1 MNRLNLRTF
10 ITAGLAVAIGV
21 LVSTA
26 CVAPPNA
33 GDKAAAQQGGGAFV
47 RMDDVDTS
55 FNDKIT
61 GERYQITYEEG
72 DLWKGAPTGA
82 LVTIVEYSDFQC
94 PYCKRLNDTLV
105 QVAEAYPDDV
115 RIVFKHFP
123 LPMHK
128 QAQPASEAVLAAQA
142 QGKGWEMHDKIWEN
156 NRALSNENLVD
167 YATQIGVPDVAKFK
181 ADLEGHTYAAKVKS
195 DMDQGKKFAV
205 RSTPSFFINGKPQRG
220 AMNFDRLKA
229 LIEEEKAFA
238 QGLVDAGSKREE
250 VYARIMKASKTE
262 RAAPPPDPKQQQKQ
276 RPGEPDPAVNY
287 AIPVGEGRP
296 IKGNVEALV
305 TIVEWSDFECPYCS
319 KVLPT
324 LTQIE
329 KDYGDKVRVVFRQ
342 QPLPMHKNAPAAAKA
357 ALAAHRQGKFWEMHD
372 KLFAAAPQKQL
383 GPTVD
388 SYTAFATELGLDVE
402 KFKTDFADPVFDT
415 MIKEDQEVAAKFG
428 GGGTPSFFINGRPL
442 SGARPYEQFKAVI
455 DEELVKAEKWAKE
468 HKDVTPDKLY
478 DEMIKGF
485 ETEVK
490 APPIA
495 DHQRRDISLAGMYG
509 KGNLKDPKLTIVEC
523 SDFDCPYCKKGADL
537 VAQIMAAP
545 EYAGKVA
552 FYFANLPLKMHPKA
566 EPAHRAAIAAGKQG
580 KFFEMH
586 DLLFADKAKREEQD
600 FRDMA
605 AQLGLD
611 VEKFITDW
619 NAEATK
625 QQVLD
630 ETALCNKFGVTGT
643 PAFFIN
649 GRLMRGAV
657 PFEMAKAVLDEELA
671 GGFEAKAKAAADAKP
686 ADGKDAAA
694 PAKGD
699 AKDEGKKDKAKN
711 EGKALGKDE
720 GKDKDKKDG

>member
-1 MNRLNLRTF
+1 M
-10 ITAGLAVAIGV
+10 
-21 LVSTA
+21 LVSTS
-26 CVAPPNA
+26 CVAPPNK
-33 GDKAAAQQGGGAFV
+33 GDAAAQAAPGKFV

-61 GERYQITYEEG
+61 GERYQISYEEG

-94 PYCKRLNDTLV
+94 PYCKRLNDTLI

-156 NRALSNENLVD
+156 NRDLSNEALIEI
-167 YATQIGVPDVAKFK
+167 AKQIGVADVAKFQ
-181 ADLEGHTYAAKVKS
+181 ADLEGHTFAGRIKA

-220 AMNFDRLKA
+220 AMNFDRLKQ
-229 LIEEEKAFA
+229 LIEEEKTFA
-238 QGLVDAGSKREE
+238 QSLIDAGVKREE
-250 VYARIMKASKTE
+250 LYARILKAAKTE
-262 RAAPPPDPKQQQKQ
+262 RAAPPQDPNQKPQQ

-287 AIPVGEGRP
+287 AIPIGEGRP
-296 IKGNVEALV
+296 IKGKPEALV

-319 KVLPT
+319 KVNPT
-324 LTQIE
+324 LKQIE
-329 KDYGDKVRVVFRQ
+329 TDYPDKVRVVFRQ

-357 ALAAHRQGKFWEMHD
+357 ALAANRQGKFWEMHD
-372 KLFAAAPQKQL
+372 KLFAAAGQKQL
-383 GPTVD
+383 GPDVAA
-388 SYTAFATELGLDVE
+388 YEGFATELGLDVA
-402 KFKTDFADPVFDT
+402 KFKTDFADPALDV
-415 MIKEDQEVAAKFG
+415 MIKEDQQVAMQFG

-455 DEELVKAEKWAKE
+455 DEELVKAEKFAAA
-468 HKDVTPDKLY
+468 HKDIEPLKLY
-478 DEMIKGF
+478 DEMIKGW

-495 DHQRRDISLAGMYG
+495 DHQRREISLAGLAG

-537 VAQIMAAP
+537 IGQIMAAP
-545 EYAGKVA
+545 EYTGKVA

-566 EPAHRAAIAAGKQG
+566 EPAHRAAVAAGKQG

-586 DLLFADKAKREEQD
+586 DLLFADKTKREEQD

-619 NAEATK
+619 NSEETK
-625 QQVLD
+625 KVLAD
-630 ETALCNKFGVTGT
+630 DTAMCNKFGVTGT

-657 PFEMAKAVLDEELA
+657 PFDMAKQVLDEELA
-671 GGFEAKAKAAADAKP
+671 GGFEAKKVAPP
-686 ADGKDAAA
+686 ADGKPAA
-694 PAKGD
+694 PADDKAVKPAD
-699 AKDEGKKDKAKN
+699 DKAKDKAKKPAKGEEPKK
-711 EGKALGKDE
+711 EG
-720 GKDKDKKDG
+720 

>member
-1 MNRLNLRTF
+1 MTRLNLRTF
-10 ITAGLAVAIGV
+10 VTAGLAAALGV

-26 CVAPPNA
+26 CVAPPNS
-33 GDKAAAQQGGGAFV
+33 GEKAAEQAAAAGTFIGMA
-47 RMDDVDTS
+47 DVDTS
-55 FNDKIT
+55 LNAKVT
-61 GERYQITYEEG
+61 GERYQITYDES
-72 DLWKGAPTGA
+72 DLWKGASSGA

-94 PYCKRLNDTLV
+94 PYCKRLNDTLI

-156 NRALSNENLVD
+156 PRALEVSNLID
-167 YATQIGVPDVAKFK
+167 YANQIGVADPAKFK
-181 ADLEGHTYAAKVKS
+181 ADLEGHAFADKIKA

-205 RSTPSFFINGKPQRG
+205 RSTPSFFINGKAQRG
-220 AMNFDRLKA
+220 AMNFDRLKT
-229 LIEEEKAFA
+229 LIEEEKTFA
-238 QGLVDAGSKREE
+238 QTLIDAGSKREE

-262 RAAPPPDPKQQQKQ
+262 RAAPPADPKQQQK
-276 RPGEPDPAVNY
+276 RPGEPDPATNY
-287 AIPVGEGRP
+287 AIPTGEGRP

-319 KVLPT
+319 KVNPT
-324 LTQIE
+324 MKQIE
-329 KDYGDKVRVVFRQ
+329 TDYPDKVRVVFRQ

-372 KLFAAAPQKQL
+372 KLFAAATAKQL
-383 GPTVD
+383 GAGVE
-388 SYTAFATELGLDVE
+388 SYTALATELQLDVE
-402 KFKTDFADPVFDT
+402 KFKTDFADPALDV
-415 MIKEDQEVAAKFG
+415 MIKEDQAVALQFG

-455 DEELVKAEKWAKE
+455 DEELVKAEKFAAA
-468 HKDVTPDKLY
+468 HKDVEPDKLY
-478 DEMIKGF
+478 DEMIKGW

-495 DHQRRDISLAGMYG
+495 DHQRRDIALAGMAG

-523 SDFDCPYCKKGADL
+523 SDFDCPYCQKGATL
-537 VAQIMAAP
+537 MGQIMAAP

-586 DLLFADKAKREEQD
+586 DLLFADKAKREEKD
-600 FRDMA
+600 FREMA
-605 AQLGLD
+605 AQLGID

-619 NAEATK
+619 NSEAVK
-625 QQVLD
+625 QQIAD
-630 ETALCNKFGVTGT
+630 ETAMCNKFGVTGT

-657 PFEMAKAVLDEELA
+657 PFEMAKQVLDEELA
-671 GGFEAKAKAAADAKP
+671 GGFEAKAKVAVPADGKAAAP
-686 ADGKDAAA
+686 ADGKDKPADDKAA
-694 PAKGD
+694 
-699 AKDEGKKDKAKN
+699 KKDKPANKGKGDEKASEKADK
-711 EGKALGKDE
+711 EG
-720 GKDKDKKDG
+720 